1 MAIQDTGIIARDTT
15 EAELIAMT
23 QGWGNIRFW
32 TSTYVIFSFIL
43 IYVYVRVFEHP
54 QTEISLLRAPNFSK

>member
-32 TSTYVIFSFIL
+32 TSK
-43 IYVYVRVFEHP
+43 YVYFFLYTYIRVCP
-54 QTEISLLRAPNFSK
+54 CV